1 MIAGFNNH
9 VARIDLS
16 TGAVTYEPLNEE
28 DVRKYVG
35 ARGLGVKYVLDNGPQ
50 VDPLSPDNLL
60 CIMNGPLTGTEV
72 KMSGRLA
79 VVTKSPLTG
88 TVTDSHMGGW
98 TAAKLKWAGFDG
110 LLISGKADGPS
121 YLYVE
126 NSEVTIHD
134 ASAEWG
140 METQDAIACAASQAW
155 RRVRGHGH
163 RPGRREPGALCRL
176 DERR

>member
-1 MIAGFNNH
+1 MIAGFNNR

-16 TGAVTYEPLNEE
+16 TGAIAYEPLNDE

-35 ARGLGVKYVLDNGPQ
+35 ARGLGVKYVFDNGPE
-50 VDPLSPDNLL
+50 VEAFSPDNLL
-60 CIMNGPLTGTEV
+60 CVMTGPLTGTEV

-110 LLISGKADGPS
+110 LLFKGKAAGPT
-121 YLYVE
+121 YAYVE
-126 NSEVTIHD
+126 NGTVTLHD
-134 ASAEWG
+134 ATAVWG
-140 METQDAIACAASQAW
+140 METADAIKALQAK
-155 RRVRGHGH
+155 HGADCSVMCLSLIH
-163 RPGRREPGALCRL
+163 I
-176 DERR
+176 

>member
-1 MIAGFNNH
+1 MIAGFNNR

-16 TGAVTYEPLNEE
+16 TGAIAYEPLNDE

-35 ARGLGVKYVLDNGPQ
+35 ARGLGVKYVFDNGPE
-50 VDPLSPDNLL
+50 VEAFSPDNLL
-60 CIMNGPLTGTEV
+60 CVMNGPLTGTEV

-110 LLISGKADGPS
+110 LLFKGKAAEPDLCLRRERHRHPARCHGRLGHGNGRRYQGPS
-121 YLYVE
+121 GQ
-126 NSEVTIHD
+126 T
-134 ASAEWG
+134 
-140 METQDAIACAASQAW
+140 
-155 RRVRGHGH
+155 RR
-163 RPGRREPGALCRL
+163 
-176 DERR
+176 